1 MRWELTE
8 RDLKFSY
15 REKVRDLLLKAK
27 KIKSRIENDV
37 HPLSDSEIERVSQI
51 ARNMLDTCLIK
62 LGKATQRNETIYE
75 GERVETLKLKTWMLI
90 EYQFKTTKHHF
101 YNGTEQDFYATMEEE

>member
-37 HPLSDSEIERVSQI
+37 HPLSDTEIERVSQI

-90 EYQFKTTKHHF
+90 EYQFRTTKHYF